1 MAHFSHYDRVT
12 EVPVSAISFIITENP
27 QVSTMNSVEHTPA
40 PGLAT
45 EKSLDKLLGQL
56 RHYQRQSERL
66 QKVNS
71 LYQRL
76 AGVLDLPTI
85 IETYSIWLAEHVA
98 HELIGYHNQTRQRMH
113 LFCSSHGPERRYIID
128 VAEKLLKN
136 PEGVGSMGK
145 IDDLHSYQWNFAS
158 EEGNTLLLLLKKNV
172 PVPTDDIELI
182 NESLSILVEPL
193 KRTMD
198 YEKIFA
204 QARKD
209 ALTGLPNRLVFEE
222 RIDSIIRQADRYGY
236 PLTLAAL
243 DLDHFKDVND
253 TMGHLMGDRVLQ
265 QVSRALQS
273 QIRTSDLLVRMG
285 GDEFLLL
292 LPNTDMSAARNLG
305 ERLCRAVECLNI
317 TAGRTKL
324 GISIGLAEWQAEM
337 SKHQWLELA
346 DDILY
351 QAKKNGRSQVAV
363 Q

>member
-1 MAHFSHYDRVT
+1 M
-12 EVPVSAISFIITENP
+12 ENYK
-27 QVSTMNSVEHTPA
+27 VNTMNSVQQSPA
-40 PGLAT
+40 PGRWA
-45 EKSLDKLLGQL
+45 ENNLDQLLSQL
-56 RHYQRQSERL
+56 RHFERQSKRL

-76 AGVLDLPTI
+76 AGVLDLPGI
-85 IETYSIWLAEHVA
+85 IETYSIWLAEHVS
-98 HELIGYHNQTRQRMH
+98 HDLIGYHNPTRQRMH

-128 VAEKLLKN
+128 IAKKLLHN
-136 PEGVGSMGK
+136 SGSEEQAG
-145 IDDLHSYQWNFAS
+145 IADGIHSYQWNFA
-158 EEGNTLLLLLKKNV
+158 EDDGNTLLLLLRKND
-172 PVPTDDIELI
+172 PVPADDIELI
-182 NESLSILVEPL
+182 NESFSILAEPL

-204 QARKD
+204 QARRD

-222 RIDSIIRQADRYGY
+222 RIDSIIKQADRYDC

-265 QVSRALQS
+265 QVSKALQE

-285 GDEFLLL
+285 GDEFLLI
-292 LPNTDMSAARNLG
+292 LPNTDMAAARNLG
-305 ERLCRAVECLNI
+305 ERLCRAVEYLDI
-317 TAGRTKL
+317 TAGQAKL
-324 GISIGLAEWQAEM
+324 GISIGLAQWRPEI
-337 SKHQWLELA
+337 SKHQWLEQA

-363 Q
+363 H